1 MILSSWNSNISIR
14 YAVIF
19 PALHNKCLNNEIFFP
34 TSHIVF
40 FRMSTYLVFS
50 HQKLDMLPWDTLK
63 CIKQNALSAKCLLLV
78 WKFNSSTVH
87 ACTKSVKRDLF
98 ETHFTSPQ
106 AATKQTPLQRRKNS
120 LIWAVR
126 YGVQKGFPGTICHI
140 FVCYCK
146 SHYLV
151 KSLTKVL
158 KLNDKFHA
166 YLQILFTP

>member
-1 MILSSWNSNISIR
+1 
-14 YAVIF
+14 
-19 PALHNKCLNNEIFFP
+19 
-34 TSHIVF
+34 
-40 FRMSTYLVFS
+40 
-50 HQKLDMLPWDTLK
+50 MLPPCTP
-63 CIKQNALSAKCLLLV
+63 QNVPKKPLLV

-98 ETHFTSPQ
+98 ETHSTSPQ

-151 KSLTKVL
+151 KSFTKVL

-166 YLQILFTP
+166 YLQILFTPWCVAEVANILIPTSIVKRDYFYMDRNENLFWI